1 MAHSWILSLLALVFT
16 PQNAETVKSQKTN
29 AEARP

>member
-1 MAHSWILSLLALVFT
+1 MAHSGVLSLLALVFT
-16 PQNAETVKSQKTN
+16 SQNAETVKSRRTN